1 MRTPVTTTRRARRA
15 VALLAATVGAL
26 VGVFVGVAAVL
37 APAAAAAA
45 PGSWGAGQYPYLDG
59 IVCTTEGGTGQ
70 LSSPLVAWDLGGGR
84 SPGFTTSA
92 LTSDG
97 TTDSAAPPLASVG
110 AQSVADIAPG
120 VDGFTSDADIATY
133 AALLSRFG
141 DAGGDTTAQV
151 ADAIVRKASG
161 TSPGCV
167 DTSQEAA
174 VLQQAQ
180 QLAGPYTLAFD
191 HPPAKLRPAT
201 PQPIAVVLTSAAG
214 QPVPGATVQFTG
226 QSVTFAS
233 AQATTDANGVATV
246 RAAAADG
253 TTSGV
258 LTVQAQAA
266 LPTGLQQV
274 NAQGAVSSTDPT
286 GAVAAALVTAPPQPV
301 TASTMLTADLSA
313 HPVMHL
319 TLADTALD
327 IGSAST
333 PRAVVTGLY
342 GHRADVVFTIHGP
355 AALRDG
361 SLCADRTAADAGSA
375 VAATS
380 QVTITGDSTV
390 NAGNWQP
397 DRPGCYW
404 ISAALTTLDAVP
416 TATASAQSDTAV
428 TVLDT
433 TVTVSVAQP
442 LVGSDAD
449 VTGTATVAHDHG
461 LASTLQVRLLGPVQ
475 PDPDATS
482 CAGVDFGKAP
492 THDVGTGGAG
502 GSDSGAPTFTAPTAA
517 PGCYELAGALL
528 VDVPGSNPVRVP
540 IDRTAAAP
548 QVLAVAPQVT
558 YAMDQGWAYEHGSVS
573 AAVTVVGTYN
583 QPVHLT
589 LRTER
594 VPSATLD
601 CRGTDYG
608 AAATGP
614 TGTAVVAT
622 RNLSTVTVRTAPLTR
637 AGCYA
642 VVPQLTVD
650 ANPAITAAGSFDAL
664 TCAVAVGPDPDAR
677 QAASPITTQLPGDG
691 PVRPIVAA
699 LVFLLLCL
707 LALSFALHTAR
718 RMAAEQQR
726 TRSGF
731 LLD

>member
-1 MRTPVTTTRRARRA
+1 MTSTRRARSA
-15 VALLAATVGAL
+15 VALMAATVGAL
-26 VGVFVGVAAVL
+26 VGAVL
-37 APAAAAAA
+37 APTAADAA

-59 IVCTTEGGTGQ
+59 VVCTTDSGGTP
-70 LSSPLVAWDLGGGR
+70 LTSPLVAWDLGNGR

-97 TTDSAAPPLASVG
+97 TTDSAAPPLTSVG
-110 AQSVADIAPG
+110 AQSVADVTPG
-120 VDGFTSDADIATY
+120 IDGFTSDADIATY
-133 AALLSRFG
+133 AALISRFG
-141 DAGGDTTAQV
+141 PAGGDTTAQV

-161 TSPGCV
+161 TPPGCV

-180 QLAGPYTLAFD
+180 QLAGPYTLRFD

-214 QPVPGATVQFTG
+214 QPMPGVTVQFTG

-233 AQATTDANGVATV
+233 PQATTDANGVATV
-246 RAAAADG
+246 QAAAAKG
-253 TTSGV
+253 TTSAV
-258 LTVQAQAA
+258 LTLQAQAA
-266 LPTGLQQV
+266 LPTGLQLV
-274 NAQGAVSSTDPT
+274 NAQGAASSTDPT

-301 TASTMLTADLSA
+301 TASTTLTTDLSA

-319 TLADTALD
+319 SLADTALD
-327 IGSAST
+327 IGAATT

-342 GHRADVVFTIHGP
+342 GHRADVVFTVHGP
-355 AALRDG
+355 AALKSG
-361 SLCADRTAADAGSA
+361 SLCAGRTAADAGSS

-390 NAGNWQP
+390 SAGSWQP

-416 TATASAQSDTAV
+416 TAKTAARSDTAV

-433 TVTVSVAQP
+433 TVSVSVAHP
-442 LVGSDAD
+442 LVGSRAD

-475 PDPDATS
+475 PDPDAAS
-482 CAGVDFGKAP
+482 CRGVDFGKASAQ
-492 THDVGTGGAG
+492 DVGTG

-517 PGCYELAGALL
+517 PGCYELTGALL
-528 VDVPGSNPVRVP
+528 VHVPGSTAMRVP

-548 QVLAVAPQVT
+548 QVLAVAPQVS

-583 QPVHLT
+583 QPVHVT
-589 LRTER
+589 LRTRR
-594 VPSATLD
+594 VPSATLN
-601 CRGTDYG
+601 CRGADYG
-608 AAATGP
+608 AALPGP
-614 TGTAVVAT
+614 SGVPAGAS
-622 RNLSTVTVRTAPLTR
+622 RNLSTVTVHSAPLVQP
-637 AGCYA
+637 GCYEA
-642 VVPQLTVD
+642 VPELTMD
-650 ANPAITAAGSFDAL
+650 GNHSITASGGFDAL
-664 TCAVAVGPDPDAR
+664 TGAVAVGPD
-677 QAASPITTQLPGDG
+677 AATGQDTGPATTQLRGDG
-691 PVRPIVAA
+691 PMRPLVAA
-699 LVFLLLCL
+699 VIFLLLCL
-707 LALSFALHTAR
+707 VALTFALLTAR
-718 RMAAEQQR
+718 RMAAAQQQAPA
-726 TRSGF
+726 TS